1 MYLLLECNTVL
12 RLFPARAPRPPT
24 GPAFRIAAP
33 SSREAT
39 AQRLSD
45 SVTAK
50 RAAKRAAIHS
60 ALVQSAVGPGA
71 AALARARGHTPVFG
85 GSGGGGVA
93 GSPFGVGSSAS
104 ASGGTPQLAQRI
116 ASMSPAAQAMLHKRH
131 GGGPH
136 AGTGLRAGGAG
147 GDSQLRAFYS
157 GGGATPKG
165 ASIPPLMTPRQAG
178 SVGTTPARSL
188 SSSSSAAAIT
198 AIAAGLLAN
207 ATAQSN
213 GAEATLSRR
222 KQTHSSLTDDL
233 L

>member
-1 MYLLLECNTVL
+1 
-12 RLFPARAPRPPT
+12 
-24 GPAFRIAAP
+24 
-33 SSREAT
+33 
-39 AQRLSD
+39 
-45 SVTAK
+45 VTAK

-71 AALARARGHTPVFG
+71 AALARARGHTPVVG
-85 GSGGGGVA
+85 GSGGGGGGGVA

-116 ASMSPAAQAMLHKRH
+116 ASMSPAAQAMLHKRR

-178 SVGTTPARSL
+178 GVGTTPARSL